1 MYFAFLSYFLLVK
14 KKKKKTIRTRIPY
27 IFVWLTFMKNIPPVH
42 FQWTLIFNER
52 TFATLT
58 KTVNTVCIAKS
69 SVLNTRLAFL

>member
-1 MYFAFLSYFLLVK
+1 MYFAFLSYFLLVT
-14 KKKKKTIRTRIPY
+14 KKKTIRTRIPY